1 MLFVGEIF
9 DFFFLR
15 FAGIACTF
23 FAVLGAGALCGSPG
37 TMDVIVQTRR
47 ARLER
52 VLPIGLGHVIA
63 FDLGMYALPRLRVR
77 SHHVSTS

>member
-1 MLFVGEIF
+1 MLFVGEIL

-37 TMDVIVQTRR
+37 TMDVIVQTRHD
-47 ARLER
+47 RLER
-52 VLPIGLGHVIA
+52 VLPIGTRSR
-63 FDLGMYALPRLRVR
+63 DRVR
-77 SHHVSTS
+77 SGHVRPASIAGP

>member
-1 MLFVGEIF
+1 MLFVGEIL

-52 VLPIGLGHVIA
+52 VLPIGTWSR
-63 FDLGMYALPRLRVR
+63 DRVR
-77 SHHVSTS
+77 SGHVRPASIAGP